1 MSEVFENIKK
11 DNQLFI
17 SSFEKLVSNTIKS
30 GFEPFKLVSKI
41 EGIIEKEYSY
51 QKEIRN
57 LHISDRSGY
66 EKSVVSFID
75 SKEQIWY
82 FEINGHE
89 VLFTEL
95 CKEYP
100 EENIVIEYRKNKTII
115 VTYNN
120 EKPFKHII
128 NSGEINKELSDLLS
142 LTIDIDISKLIEPI
156 NQTIIFP
163 KPEMLNF
170 INEIPPKKLKNNFL
184 KIKNFFKK

>member
-17 SSFEKLVSNTIKS
+17 SSFEKLVSTSIKS

-41 EGIIEKEYSY
+41 ESIIEKKHAN

-57 LHISDRSGY
+57 LHISDRNEY
-66 EKSVVSFID
+66 KNPIVSFID

-82 FEINGHE
+82 FEINGNE
-89 VLFTEL
+89 VFFAEL

-100 EENIVIEYRKNKTII
+100 EENIVIEYRKNKTVI
-115 VTYNN
+115 VTYDNQ
-120 EKPFKHII
+120 KPCKHII

-156 NQTIIFP
+156 NQIIKFP
-163 KPEMLNF
+163 QPQILNF
-170 INEIPPKKLKNNFL
+170 INEVPPKKLKENFF